1 MAVSAASVLQIFG
14 EFRGGREK
22 PNLKRA
28 KFVALFWGRTGG
40 KGGFFRG
47 ENRWKREIFLRKN
60 RWKREKFFWYFLC
73 GKHLFWE
80 PVLSSEI
87 VVGFTPFF
95 FRDWWK
101 KGANYFEVRIYL
113 INNSRVDRSFNGRL
127 DFVGLGFP
135 NQKNTDT
142 QLKIHQKTA
151 ACSPPAKRKTTSEL
165 SLVENKSAVFS

>member
-1 MAVSAASVLQIFG
+1 MRLLLVSPHFFFG
-14 EFRGGREK
+14 
-22 PNLKRA
+22 
-28 KFVALFWGRTGG
+28 TGG
-40 KGGFFRG
+40 K
-47 ENRWKREIFLRKN
+47 REQI
-60 RWKREKFFWYFLC
+60 
-73 GKHLFWE
+73 
-80 PVLSSEI
+80 I
-87 VVGFTPFF
+87 
-95 FRDWWK
+95 
-101 KGANYFEVRIYL
+101 FEVRIYL

>member
-1 MAVSAASVLQIFG
+1 M
-14 EFRGGREK
+14 
-22 PNLKRA
+22 
-28 KFVALFWGRTGG
+28 
-40 KGGFFRG
+40 
-47 ENRWKREIFLRKN
+47 
-60 RWKREKFFWYFLC
+60 
-73 GKHLFWE
+73 
-80 PVLSSEI
+80 SSEI

-95 FRDWWK
+95 FGTGGKREQII
-101 KGANYFEVRIYL
+101 FEVRIYL